1 MRVILAL
8 NAGSSTLKLA
18 VYRVTGDTLS
28 GGEMPETVTGYTV
41 SGGETGQ
48 RVTGYTLW
56 ATGLAD
62 RIGPQ
67 GNLSLQT
74 AEGAALPV
82 APGPVTSHAEA
93 MARVIE
99 TLRRD
104 LPEAE
109 VVAIGHRVVHG
120 GAEHSAPAE
129 ITEHLIA
136 DLERLCPLAP
146 LHQPHNIAGIRAAEA
161 AFPGVPQVAVFDTA
175 FHRNHPWVNDTFAL
189 PRALYDR
196 GVRRYGFHGLSYDYI
211 TGALARIAPHLHEG
225 RVVVAH
231 LGSGASMCAIQNG
244 RSVASTMGFSALDGL
259 PMGTRCGQLDPGVVL
274 YLMQSEGMSADQVA
288 ALLYQRS
295 GLLGLS
301 GLSNDM
307 RALEAAGTAEAAE
320 AIDYFV
326 FRIQR
331 ELGGMAAAM
340 GGIDAL
346 VFCGGIGENS
356 RMIRARVCE
365 RAGWMG
371 IEIDHA
377 KNARNDLV
385 ISSDLART
393 TVMVVPTVEAEVI
406 VRAALA
412 LLQARSGQARPR
424 QARSTRH

>member
-1 MRVILAL
+1 MKVILAL

-18 VYRVTGDTLS
+18 VYPVQGDTPL
-28 GGEMPETVTGYTV
+28 
-41 SGGETGQ
+41 
-48 RVTGYTLW
+48 

-62 RIGPQ
+62 RIGPA
-67 GNLSLQT
+67 GSLSLVT
-74 AEGAALPV
+74 AAGAALPV

-99 TLRRD
+99 TLRQD
-104 LPEAE
+104 LPQAE

-120 GAEHSAPAE
+120 GADHAAPLR
-129 ITEHLIA
+129 ITESLIQ
-136 DLERLCPLAP
+136 DLERLTPLAP

-175 FHRNHPWVNDTFAL
+175 FHRSHPWVNDTFAL
-189 PRALYDR
+189 PRALYDK

-211 TGALARIAPHLHEG
+211 TGELARIAPHLHAG

-274 YLMQSEGMSADQVA
+274 YLMQSEGMTAAEIAD
-288 ALLYQRS
+288 LLYKQS

-301 GLSNDM
+301 GLSSDM
-307 RALEAAGTAEAAE
+307 RELEAAATPEAAQ

-346 VFCGGIGENS
+346 VFCGGIGENA
-356 RMIRARVCE
+356 RAIRARVCE

-377 KNARNDLV
+377 RNARNDLI

-393 TVMVVPTVEAEVI
+393 TVMVLPTVEALVI
-406 VRAALA
+406 VRAARDLV
-412 LLQARSGQARPR
+412 P
-424 QARSTRH
+424 T